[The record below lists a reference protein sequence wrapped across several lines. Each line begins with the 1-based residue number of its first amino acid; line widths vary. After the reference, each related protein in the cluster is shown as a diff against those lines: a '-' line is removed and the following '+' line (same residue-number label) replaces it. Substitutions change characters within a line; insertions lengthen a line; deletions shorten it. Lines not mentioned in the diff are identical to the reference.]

1 MWYIL
6 FKFIEKLFIIIFELM
21 ILNIKVL
28 EYIYKVL
35 VKY

>member
-6 FKFIEKLFIIIFELM
+6 FKFIEKLFIVIFELM
-21 ILNIKVL
+21 ILNIKVF
-28 EYIYKVL
+28 EYIFKVL